1 MAKNNHRAGTFKG
14 LVLLCLILVAGKS
27 AAGDRALLI
36 GIGDYRIEA
45 ATLPGVAEDLT
56 MMREVVRTLGFSDS
70 QVKVLAD
77 SEATLEGIRDAISD
91 WLVAGTT
98 AGDRAF
104 FYHSGHGSRVFDASG
119 DEADGSDEALLPFDF
134 VELPAGGD
142 RKQLR
147 NVLLDDELGRLLAL
161 IPADEVVALVDAC
174 HSGTMTRSLG
184 RWRSK
189 FYGYPGMPPGDDG
202 VADFEP
208 GTRSLLRRDS
218 IVLLAAA
225 GPAEEAQTSKRGAL
239 FTQGVWQAVRDAEP
253 RQQLTLEQLKSATE
267 RYIRQEVGRRTDLI
281 HRPMLTGHQG
291 LRSINL
297 FLPAVE
303 ARVAVD
309 TDPRPQATPARG
321 LWGQLE
327 ALVRDAGQA
336 LQVTTSKSVYGV
348 GESLEL
354 TVTAADEGYL
364 YILNVGDGEDE
375 VVVLY
380 PNRYQAE
387 HRVRRGQTVQIP
399 APQTRAIPSETQASF
414 RLPAQLPSGRLRQ
427 ENLVV
432 AVQTAKPLFP
442 AGATPASGDP
452 QALFR
457 VLRRGEL
464 TRSIGRGPLAQSAY
478 SAGRVVVT
486 IGAPESNP
494 SD

>member
-1 MAKNNHRAGTFKG
+1 MAKKNHRAGACRG

-56 MMREVVRTLGFSDS
+56 MMREVVRTLGFADS

-77 SEATLEGIRDAISD
+77 SEATLKGIRDAISD
-91 WLVAGTT
+91 WLVAGTA

-104 FYHSGHGSRVFDASG
+104 FYHSGHGSRVSDASG

-134 VELPAGGD
+134 VEVAAGGD
-142 RKQLR
+142 NKQLR

-161 IPADEVVALVDAC
+161 IPAGEVVALVDAC
-174 HSGTMTRSLG
+174 HSGTMTRSVGG

-189 FYGYPGMPPGDDG
+189 FYSYPGMPPGDDG

-218 IVLLAAA
+218 IILLAAA

-267 RYIRQEVGRRTDLI
+267 RYIRQEVGSRTDLI

-303 ARVAVD
+303 ARVAAD
-309 TDPRPQATPARG
+309 TGPRPQATPARG

-375 VVVLY
+375 VIVLY

-399 APQTRAIPSETQASF
+399 APRTRAIPDEPQAF
-414 RLPAQLPSGRLRQ
+414 RLPAQLPSGRRRQ
-427 ENLVV
+427 QNLVV
-432 AVQTAKPLFP
+432 AVQTVKPLFP
-442 AGATPASGDP
+442 AGATPTSGDA
-452 QALFR
+452 QALFQ

-486 IGAPESNP
+486 IGE
-494 SD
+494 